1 MARTDRQRRSTNIE
15 DRRGQGPAMGGGQV
29 AGSGAAILVR
39 LLFSRM
45 GRRLILPLIVL
56 LVIGLVFFRAQTLTL
71 IAVVLGGQPP
81 AAVTRLDPDTEA
93 RFEAQ
98 SAAVLGSTEDVWGG
112 VFRAEGQS
120 YPEPTLV
127 LFTGAVN
134 SACGFASAAVGPF
147 YCPGDRKLYLD
158 LGFFKDMETQLGAE
172 GDFAQAYVIAHE
184 VGHHV
189 QNLLGILPQVN
200 EEQQRDP
207 GAANELSVRLE
218 LQADC
223 FAGVWAHTAYQ
234 RQILEDGDLEE
245 GLTAAAAIGD
255 DRIQSQ
261 AGRRVDRESFT
272 HGSSEQRTRWFLTG
286 FQGGDVASCDT
297 FSADPL

>member
-1 MARTDRQRRSTNIE
+1 MIGDVQDAWTGIF
-15 DRRGQGPAMGGGQV
+15 
-29 AGSGAAILVR
+29 SGA
-39 LLFSRM
+39 
-45 GRRLILPLIVL
+45 GRDYER
-56 LVIGLVFFRAQTLTL
+56 T
-71 IAVVLGGQPP
+71 
-81 AAVTRLDPDTEA
+81 
-93 RFEAQ
+93 
-98 SAAVLGSTEDVWGG
+98 
-112 VFRAEGQS
+112 
-120 YPEPTLV
+120 TLV
-127 LFTGAVN
+127 LFNGGVNTGCGAAS
-134 SACGFASAAVGPF
+134 SATGPF
-147 YCPGDRKLYLD
+147 YCPNDRRVYLD
-158 LGFFKDMETQLGAE
+158 LGFFRELRDRFGAP

-200 EEQQRDP
+200 EEQQRNP
-207 GAANELSVRLE
+207 SQANELSVRLE

-261 AGRRVDRESFT
+261 AGQRVDRESFT
-272 HGSSEQRTRWFLTG
+272 HGSSEQRTRWFLKG
-286 FQGGDVASCDT
+286 FEGGDVASCDT